1 MLIKAVLVFLLV
13 MVVIAMLGNAM
24 FPGAIGRGVR
34 RRIGAVRPGVCKD
47 CGKPRIG
54 SSACGCGG
62 K

>member
-1 MLIKAVLVFLLV
+1 MLVKAVLLFLLV

-34 RRIGAVRPGVCKD
+34 RRFGAVRPAVCKD
-47 CGKPRIG
+47 CGRPVIG
-54 SSACGCGG
+54 KSGCACGG

>member
-1 MLIKAVLVFLLV
+1 MLVKAVLLFLLV

-34 RRIGAVRPGVCKD
+34 RRLGAGRAKTCPRCGRHLIGTSD
-47 CGKPRIG
+47 CT
-54 SSACGCGG
+54 CGG

>member
-24 FPGAIGRGVR
+24 FPGAIGRGLR
-34 RRIGAVRPGVCKD
+34 RRIGAARPSVCKS
-47 CGKPRIG
+47 CGKPLIG
-54 SSACGCGG
+54 KSGCSCGG